1 VEGRIT
7 YYNEAAVEFS
17 GRRPTLGSDSWCV
30 TWRLYWPDG
39 TPMRHDECPM
49 AVALKEGRRVL
60 DAEAIAERPDG
71 SRVPFIPYPTPL
83 YDESGKLVGAVN
95 MLVDITERKRAEEQH
110 DLLLREMSHRVK
122 NLFSVTSGL
131 VVLSAR
137 YAHTPEDVVEA
148 VQQRM
153 RALSVVHDLTRP
165 GLTDAGE
172 KGDENTTLDTLARA
186 ILAPYVTPEQGEEPE
201 SVSLSGPDVPV
212 GGKAVASIALILHE
226 FTTNA
231 AKYGALSRPNGRV
244 HIDWFIAR
252 DELVL
257 TWRELNGPRL
267 SEPPKESGFGSF
279 FTERTVT
286 STFGGRLSRDWA
298 SEGLTIHL
306 SLPLAAFTH

>member
-1 VEGRIT
+1 
-7 YYNEAAVEFS
+7 
-17 GRRPTLGSDSWCV
+17 
-30 TWRLYWPDG
+30 
-39 TPMRHDECPM
+39 
-49 AVALKEGRRVL
+49 
-60 DAEAIAERPDG
+60 
-71 SRVPFIPYPTPL
+71 
-83 YDESGKLVGAVN
+83 
-95 MLVDITERKRAEEQH
+95 
-110 DLLLREMSHRVK
+110 
-122 NLFSVTSGL
+122 LFTVTSGL
-131 VVLSAR
+131 VALSAR
-137 YAHTPEDVVEA
+137 YAHTPDDVVDA

-153 RALSVVHDLTRP
+153 RALAVVHDLTRP

-231 AKYGALSRPNGRV
+231 AKYGALSRLNGRV
-244 HIDWFIAR
+244 RIDWFIAR